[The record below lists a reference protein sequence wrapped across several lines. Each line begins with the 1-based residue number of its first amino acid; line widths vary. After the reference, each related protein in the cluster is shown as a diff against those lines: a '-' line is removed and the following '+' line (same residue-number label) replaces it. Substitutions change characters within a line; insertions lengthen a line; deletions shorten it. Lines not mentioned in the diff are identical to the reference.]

1 VGTVIDC
8 FKAFSNDDDDDD
20 DDISTFY
27 VSPLQALLYMMP
39 KLNDIKYIKIVYPT
53 KMRLS
58 DKLDYITIQNFT

>member
-8 FKAFSNDDDDDD
+8 FKAFSNDDDDDN
-20 DDISTFY
+20 SKFY

-39 KLNDIKYIKIVYPT
+39 KSNDIKYIKIVYPT

-58 DKLDYITIQNFT
+58 DKLDYITIQNYT